1 MKKAGL
7 RRGVWGESKKEQILR
22 EEQVEKMKS
31 SHELHTHIGLKKKT
45 KEARCLGASVG

>member
-7 RRGVWGESKKEQILR
+7 RREVWGASKKEQILR
-22 EEQVEKMKS
+22 EEQVEKMKP
-31 SHELHTHIGLKKKT
+31 SHELHTHIGLKKT